1 MPDTQPAVLALPAP
15 ASKDEIIRGLQDR
28 VLKLETI
35 VAGLGSNQSD
45 LRAEMRSE
53 IASLRTQI
61 TDLKEELGADI
72 KEVGSKVDRVIG
84 GKAVVTAL
92 ITLAT
97 SIVGSG
103 MVHLAISVGK

>member
-1 MPDTQPAVLALPAP
+1 MPDTQPKADANPDQV
-15 ASKDEIIRGLQDR
+15 ERIRYLEDR

-35 VAGLGSNQSD
+35 AAGLGDGQSD
-45 LRAEMRSE
+45 LRAEMRTE

-61 TDLKEELGADI
+61 TDLKDELGSEI
-72 KEVGSKVDRVIG
+72 KTVGSKVDRVMG

-97 SIVGSG
+97 SILGSG
-103 MVHLAISVGK
+103 AVHIALSVGR